1 MSGDEADVIV
11 VGAGHNSLVAA
22 AYLAVAGYRVRVLEG
37 RDRPGGDTC
46 TEELTLPGFLHDSC
60 SSAHNLIQSNPLI
73 RENEL
78 KLDAY
83 GLEYLFPDP
92 AVVFTLPD
100 GDSITMH
107 RDVERT
113 VAEITRLSPRDAA
126 AYRELL
132 ADWERLRPLQAQER
146 GRAPLPPDEADALWR
161 SGPLG
166 DEALRLRA
174 ASALQVIEERFE
186 HPHVRAFMAWL
197 ATLTLEPVDRP
208 YTGLLAFSLAAGRQ
222 QHSWTTPRGGS
233 FALPAALIRLIEE
246 RGGEVRCGA
255 WVERIIVEDGR
266 AAGFVTRDGRTHR
279 AKVAVLSS
287 QHVTQLPSALGE
299 HLDEGSRRALSRW
312 RAGLTMFVSHYALAE
327 APRYRTHDGDTSAV
341 AMGVLDSID
350 ALHAQLAA
358 FRRGQVHT
366 DRPYLLCVASSVVD
380 GTRAPQ
386 GMHTLKV
393 IGIQPYDLAGGPER
407 WDAIKD
413 EVSEALLETYLS
425 RTTNLTRRHI
435 LAKHVESPLDL
446 ERRNPNNFRGSCHGG
461 DASLEQSGW
470 FRPAAGWSGYRTPVA
485 GLYLTGACTHPG
497 GSVSGM
503 PGRNAARVMLAD
515 LGVDWGDVLARAAHR
530 HE

>member
-1 MSGDEADVIV
+1 MSEADVIV

-22 AYLAVAGYRVRVLEG
+22 AYLAVAGYRVKVLEG
-37 RDRPGGDTC
+37 RERPGGDTC
-46 TEELTLPGFLHDSC
+46 TEELTLPGVLHDSC

-73 RENEL
+73 RDNEL
-78 KLDAY
+78 RLDAY
-83 GLEYLFPDP
+83 GLEYLFPEP
-92 AVVFTLPD
+92 AYVFTLPD
-100 GDSITMH
+100 GESITMH

-113 VAEITRLSPRDAA
+113 AAEIARHSPRDAA

-132 ADWERLRPLQAQER
+132 ADWEKLRPLQARER
-146 GRAPLPPDEADALWR
+146 GQAPLPPEELDALWR

-166 DEALRLRA
+166 VEALRLRA

-186 HPHVRAFMAWL
+186 HPHVRAFMAWT
-197 ATLTLEPVDRP
+197 AMLTLEPVDRP
-208 YTGLLAFSLAAGRQ
+208 FTGLLAFSLVAGRQ

-233 FALPAALIRLIEE
+233 FALPAALIRRIEAH
-246 RGGEVRCGA
+246 GGEVECGA
-255 WVERIIVEDGR
+255 WVERILVEGGR
-266 AAGFVTRDGRTHR
+266 AAGVVTRDGRTFR
-279 AKVAVLSS
+279 ARVGVLSS
-287 QHVTQLPSALGE
+287 QHVTQLPGALGE
-299 HLDEGSRRALSRW
+299 HLDDGSRRALSRW

-327 APRYRTHDGDTSAV
+327 APRYRTHGGDTLAV

-358 FRRGQVHT
+358 FRRGRVHT
-366 DRPYLLCVASSVVD
+366 DRPYLLCVASTVVD
-380 GTRAPQ
+380 RTRAPQ

-393 IGIQPYDLAGGPER
+393 IGIQPYDLAEGPQR
-407 WDAIKD
+407 WDEIKD

-425 RTTNLTRRHI
+425 RTVNLTRRHI

-461 DASLEQSGW
+461 DVSPDQSGW
-470 FRPAAGWSGYRTPVA
+470 LRPAAGWAGYRTPVP

-503 PGRNAARVMLAD
+503 PGRNAARAMLAD
-515 LGVDWGDVLARAAHR
+515 LGVAWDEVLARAAAR
-530 HE
+530 A